1 MILPTGAYDL
11 GPQGDTLELR
21 VITDRCSVEIY
32 SDGGLFNTSIATV
45 LDPSNIKVFP
55 VYLDSGITV
64 DFEIHKLK
72 SMWDRV

>member
-1 MILPTGAYDL
+1 MIWDPRETHWNCGF
-11 GPQGDTLELR
+11 
-21 VITDRCSVEIY
+21 TDRCSVEIY